1 MQKLQNQCGCE
12 NTTKHAD
19 VANSLQVI
27 HRFLDCYSLE
37 TVKEQSWNLIMYAFG
52 NEEMDGTSH
61 IERSNL
67 LYFYEQINKLCE
79 ALVVIDKELVPLF
92 KVEEE

>member
-1 MQKLQNQCGCE
+1 
-12 NTTKHAD
+12 
-19 VANSLQVI
+19 
-27 HRFLDCYSLE
+27 
-37 TVKEQSWNLIMYAFG
+37 
-52 NEEMDGTSH
+52 MDAPH
-61 IERSNL
+61 VERSNL